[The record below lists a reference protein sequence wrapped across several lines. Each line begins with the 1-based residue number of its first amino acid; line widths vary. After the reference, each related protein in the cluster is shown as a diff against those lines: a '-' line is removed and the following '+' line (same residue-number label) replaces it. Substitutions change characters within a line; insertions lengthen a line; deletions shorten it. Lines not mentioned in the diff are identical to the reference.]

1 MDNQTSVK
9 FHILPFS
16 LEAKD
21 KPLIFGIFLAI
32 YLTGIFLN
40 LSVIAVICLDAHL
53 HSPMYVFFCNLSS
66 IDICYTTVVIP
77 NLLYILLSGDDLL
90 SVTQCFTQI
99 YFFIAYASAE
109 VTLLFVMGFDRYVA
123 ICHPLSYHQILNKKI
138 CILITVTI
146 WITASLNSLLFFI
159 LLLRLTFSKVVSI
172 KNFFC
177 DVIDIF
183 NASCGGSY
191 EFNILLYAEMV
202 VFGLFP
208 VICNVFSYVN
218 IVRVILRIKSKQG
231 RRKTFSTCLSHL
243 IVMIIYYS
251 TGSVV
256 YVIPFP
262 DKTVIMKQI
271 LSVIYTVEVPMIN
284 PLIYS
289 LRNSEIRKASR
300 KLLKIK

>member
-1 MDNQTSVK
+1 MDNQTSIK

-40 LSVIAVICLDAHL
+40 LAVIAVICLDVHL

-90 SVTQCFTQI
+90 SVTQCFSQI
-99 YFFIAYASAE
+99 YFFIACASAE

-123 ICHPLSYHQILNKKI
+123 ICYPLSYHRILNKKI
-138 CILITVTI
+138 CILITVII
-146 WITASLNSLLFFI
+146 WIAASFNSFLYFI
-159 LLLRLTFSKVVSI
+159 LLLRLTFNKVVSI

-177 DVIDIF
+177 DIMDIF
-183 NASCGGSY
+183 NASCGGSN
-191 EFNILLYAEMV
+191 EFNILIYADLV

-208 VICNVFSYVN
+208 VFCNVLSYVN
-218 IVRVILRIKSKQG
+218 IVRVIVRIKSKKG

-243 IVMIIYYS
+243 IVMTIYYS
-251 TGSVV
+251 TCSLV
-256 YVIPFP
+256 YVMPFP
-262 DKTVIMKQI
+262 DNMVIMKQI
-271 LSVIYTVEVPMIN
+271 LSVFYNIAVPSAQK
-284 PLIYS
+284 PRVYRL
-289 LRNSEIRKASR
+289 R
-300 KLLKIK
+300 KLKSEQAISKVVKD